1 MLQDER
7 LHRMIRL
14 LLKCQVALGI
24 EELSPCGAHMKS
36 KVKIFCDLLSGWLNR
51 FYHCVLEFTLL
62 R

>member
-24 EELSPCGAHMKS
+24 EELSPCGAHMKF
-36 KVKIFCDLLSGWLNR
+36 KVKKLLLFAEW
-51 FYHCVLEFTLL
+51 VAE
-62 R
+62 